1 MPPVIELD
9 GLTKRYGKLL
19 AVDRVSLRVEAGTVF
34 GLLGPNG
41 AGKSTL
47 VKMTL
52 SVVRPSEGSAR
63 LFGEHAGSS
72 RSRRRVGFL
81 PEAMRL
87 PDFLNGRQFLRFMAG
102 MSGLP
107 RSVARER
114 IPRLLA
120 EAQLDGFP
128 KLPLKDYSKGM
139 QQRLGLAQ
147 ALLHDPDVLF
157 LDEPTEGLDPLGRK
171 QFRDLLVALKTK
183 GKTIFLNSHLLSEV
197 EQICDRLVIL
207 NHGRIAREGSVADFT
222 EVRGAWRLR
231 VAEASRPAATTILG
245 QASEANGFRIQARDT
260 AELNACLDRLRAA
273 GVQIEELVRER
284 ASLEDSFI
292 EVVQS

>member
-9 GLTKRYGKLL
+9 GLTKHYGRLL
-19 AVDRVSLRVEAGTVF
+19 AVDAVSLRVEAGTVF

-47 VKMTL
+47 VKMIL
-52 SVVRPSEGSAR
+52 SVVRPTAGNAR
-63 LFGEHAGSS
+63 LFGGPADNSQA
-72 RSRRRVGFL
+72 RRRVGFL

-87 PDFLNGRQFLRFMAG
+87 PDFLSGRQFLRFMAG

-107 RSVARER
+107 RSAARER
-114 IPRLLA
+114 IPKLLA
-120 EAQLDGFP
+120 EAQLDAFP
-128 KLPLKDYSKGM
+128 SLPVRDYSKGM

-147 ALLHDPDVLF
+147 ALLHDPDLLF

-171 QFRDLLVALKTK
+171 QFRDLLVGLKTK

-197 EQICDRLVIL
+197 EQVCDRLVIL
-207 NHGRIAREGSVADFT
+207 NHGKIAREGTVAEFT

-231 VAEASRPAATTILG
+231 VTEASRDAAATILG
-245 QASEANGFRIQARDT
+245 QADDASGFRIHARDT
-260 AELNACLDRLRAA
+260 AELNACLDRLRSV
-273 GVQIEELVRER
+273 GVEIEELIRER

-292 EVVQS
+292 EVVRS

>member
-19 AVDRVSLRVEAGTVF
+19 AVDAVSLRVEAGAVF

-47 VKMTL
+47 VKMIL
-52 SVVRPSEGSAR
+52 SVVRPTAGNAR
-63 LFGEHAGSS
+63 LFGEPADNSQA
-72 RSRRRVGFL
+72 RRRVGFL
-81 PEAMRL
+81 PEAIRL
-87 PDFLNGRQFLRFMAG
+87 PDFLTGRQFLRFMAG

-114 IPRLLA
+114 IPKLLA
-120 EAQLDGFP
+120 EAQLDAFP
-128 KLPLKDYSKGM
+128 SLPVRDYSKGM

-147 ALLHDPDVLF
+147 ALLHDPDLLF

-171 QFRDLLVALKTK
+171 QFRDLLVGLKTK

-197 EQICDRLVIL
+197 EQVCDRLVIL
-207 NHGRIAREGSVADFT
+207 NHGRIAREGTVAEFT
-222 EVRGAWRLR
+222 EVRGAWWLR
-231 VAEASRPAATTILG
+231 VADASREAAAAVLG
-245 QASEANGFRIQARDT
+245 QAAEASGFRIQARDT
-260 AELNACLDRLRAA
+260 AELNSYLDRLRSA
-273 GVQIEELVRER
+273 GVEIEELIRER